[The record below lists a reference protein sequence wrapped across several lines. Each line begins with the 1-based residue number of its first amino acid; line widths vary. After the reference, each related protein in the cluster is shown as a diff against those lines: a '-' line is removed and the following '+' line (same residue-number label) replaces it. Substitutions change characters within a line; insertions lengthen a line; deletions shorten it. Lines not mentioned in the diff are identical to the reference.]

1 MLKRENG
8 GQMASSPLHGGA
20 AAAGDA
26 GKELL
31 RHLLKD
37 KASAAAQATLSC
49 RQLSNDSLRSE
60 EEEGPAVPGAHN
72 SMVGRTLDVVFGL
85 WSLDKMLYW
94 YASSSDS
101 LVGLYYTLSASLSYP
116 SKCIFT
122 RVQSQDRH
130 LVCIQP

>member
-8 GQMASSPLHGGA
+8 GQMASSPLQGGA

-37 KASAAAQATLSC
+37 KASAAAQATPPC

-72 SMVGRTLDVVFGL
+72 SMVGRTLDVAQVAGWFGGQAGRPSNHL
-85 WSLDKMLYW
+85 IWRACYGPVRGRPVKFSL
-94 YASSSDS
+94 
-101 LVGLYYTLSASLSYP
+101 T
-116 SKCIFT
+116 F
-122 RVQSQDRH
+122 QSVYCSEILREFQ
-130 LVCIQP
+130 QM